1 MADKTQAESK
11 LSEIAALLAEKETV
25 IRKMAALDR
34 RIAELAGYD
43 NGEKRKPA
51 KKTIS
56 RDLFRAA
63 CL

>member
-1 MADKTQAESK
+1 MAGKSDAESK
-11 LSEIAALLAEKETV
+11 LSEIVALLAERETV
-25 IRKMAALDR
+25 SQKMAALDR